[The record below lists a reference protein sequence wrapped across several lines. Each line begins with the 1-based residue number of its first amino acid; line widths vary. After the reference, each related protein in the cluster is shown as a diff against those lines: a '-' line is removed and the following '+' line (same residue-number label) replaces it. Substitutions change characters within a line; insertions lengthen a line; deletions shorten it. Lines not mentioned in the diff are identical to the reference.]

1 MGPEE
6 SEVLSHAML
15 RTVRESCGI
24 KPTHP
29 PDFNSCQD
37 LLPVVVILLSANQ

>member
-1 MGPEE
+1 ME